1 MADGDAELAA
11 RARTGDRAALEALYR
26 RHVGRVWRY
35 GWFRTRSREAAADVV
50 QETFLRV
57 AKSVGQFEG
66 RSTFATWLFAVA
78 RSVAVQQARRDRP
91 PRTSPADPPILHLVP
106 AAAGPE
112 DQLDAHDTRQAVR
125 QAIAELPGGQR
136 DATVLCEL
144 SGLSIREAA
153 EALGWT
159 ESRVKVTLFRAR
171 RRLRNRLRQHAAPDE
186 AASDKGEA
194 RSGRIEK

>member
-11 RARTGDRAALEALYR
+11 RARTGDRTALEALYR

-35 GWFRTRSREAAADVV
+35 GWFRTCSREAAADVV

-78 RSVAVQQARRDRP
+78 RSVAIQQARRERP

-106 AAAGPE
+106 AAAGP
-112 DQLDAHDTRQAVR
+112 DHRLDTDDTRQAVR
-125 QAIAELPGGQR
+125 QAVAELPGGQR

-144 SGLSIREAA
+144 SGLSIHEAA
-153 EALGWT
+153 EVLGWS

-171 RRLRNRLRQHAAPDE
+171 RRLRSLLGQHVARGGGTV
-186 AASDKGEA
+186 DKGDA
-194 RSGRIEK
+194 RSGGS